1 MKNQYV
7 QDPATELTELIEPS
21 ARQDQSTGNLSKIT
35 GDKAL
40 VKGGIGS
47 AANSKTSLG
56 LPAKGS
62 TQKLIESRSKG
73 SIKGQDKAID
83 KLKKLEIDSIEFEVF
98 ELFKKWTAED
108 KQHYG
113 PVIQIEMDR
122 TQNFMVIVFQNKYVH
137 VYDI

>member
-21 ARQDQSTGNLSKIT
+21 ARQDLSTGNLSKIT

-108 KQHYG
+108 KQ
-113 PVIQIEMDR
+113 
-122 TQNFMVIVFQNKYVH
+122 
-137 VYDI
+137 